1 MKSNFGNYVLK
12 TALSLAEG
20 GIKTELAQK
29 IQECLSSLPNKKLN
43 AKWTEILEG
52 LTSGFAKSLKPAS
65 TTEAEE
71 DRAAFAEDLE

>member
-20 GIKTELAQK
+20 GIKGELTK
-29 IQECLSSLPNKKLN
+29 RIQECLSLLPNKKLN
-43 AKWTEILEG
+43 TKWTEILEG
-52 LTSGFAKSLKPAS
+52 TTGGVSKQMKPDIA
-65 TTEAEE
+65 AEGTE